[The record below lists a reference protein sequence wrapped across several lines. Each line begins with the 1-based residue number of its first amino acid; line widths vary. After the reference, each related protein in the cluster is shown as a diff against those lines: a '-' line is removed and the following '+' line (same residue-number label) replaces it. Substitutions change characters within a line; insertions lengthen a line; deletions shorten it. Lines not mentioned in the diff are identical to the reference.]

1 MWQRILVFSWNQ
13 FFKIS
18 LIAISALTIHIQ
30 VLKRVDSS
38 LCLLIFSN
46 NEKMNSSKTDVCLIH
61 LMLIGT
67 WCARNYLLNIF
78 WAPKRYTKPWWSD
91 KKVSSCLADTF
102 QLTHL
107 LKPLAVRSKFFRKTR
122 CNSKHVW
129 QKSIQNMRRK
139 NSTGHSLN
147 IGRKIHLRHWTHG
160 QVWVQYLRRTAQ
172 SKAQLSLATC
182 SSTKPS
188 ASAEALATDWLPM
201 CFTVAPNNSI
211 LTPHKID
218 QEWNVM
224 HKLIKRLSNR
234 IKKSYN
240 GSVNSGS

>member
-129 QKSIQNMRRK
+129 QKKHSKHEKKKQYRAFFEHRAEDPPATLNPQSSLSSISPTHCTKQGTTKLGHLQLHQTLCKRRGPCNRLASNVFHRCTK
-139 NSTGHSLN
+139 QLN
-147 IGRKIHLRHWTHG
+147 LD
-160 QVWVQYLRRTAQ
+160 
-172 SKAQLSLATC
+172 
-182 SSTKPS
+182 P
-188 ASAEALATDWLPM
+188 P
-201 CFTVAPNNSI
+201 
-211 LTPHKID
+211 
-218 QEWNVM
+218 
-224 HKLIKRLSNR
+224 
-234 IKKSYN
+234 
-240 GSVNSGS
+240 